1 MKKAYMAPLMEVVR
15 TEAEQMICQS
25 IKQLIGGDSGLG
37 GGGDYTDT
45 TPISADGKDDITS
58 IFDNLW

>member
-1 MKKAYMAPLMEVVR
+1 MEVVR